1 MLALCPA
8 VSSAQDSGAAPA
20 LPKQMRIITAS
31 LGGTG
36 PDFIA
41 RLIAPKLGEALRQ
54 NVIVENRPSV
64 NGIVAAQFTARAA
77 PDGSV
82 IMMGNAG
89 THAIN
94 AALYKNPGYDPLND
108 FAAISEIASI
118 PLALV
123 IHPSV
128 PAKSVREL
136 IALARKSPGKLNVA
150 VAGAAGELMGNALKL
165 QAKIDMKN
173 IPYKGGSQATF
184 AVLSGEADM
193 VFTSYV
199 VIAPHVD
206 AGKLRVLGV
215 SSAQRMPQLPN
226 VPTIAENGLPGYE
239 HEQWYALFAPAKTPA
254 PIVQAIYREASRI
267 VNIPEINERLVA
279 TGHRVIA
286 GTPQQ
291 LADKVRREIE
301 KTRQIMRKGKAGGG
315 GVVKPA
321 WGPSWTGRMDRES
334 GWGSRGADEIGWA
347 KPEKQADAETRS

>member
-1 MLALCPA
+1 MSMFRAPLSALCDKYDISIHRRPGGKRVQSGAPWKCALRLLAGLALCPA
-8 VSSAQDSGAAPA
+8 VAPAQDPGAAPP
-20 LPKQMRIITAS
+20 LPKQMRIIAAS
-31 LGGTG
+31 IGGTG

-41 RLIAPKLGEALRQ
+41 RLIAPKLGEALRL
-54 NVIVENRPSV
+54 NVVVENRPSP
-64 NGIVAAQFTARAA
+64 NGLVAAQYTARAA

-94 AALYKNPGYDPLND
+94 AALYKKLDYDPVQD

-150 VAGAAGELMGNALKL
+150 IAGAAGELMGNALKL

-173 IPYKGGSQATF
+173 IPYKGGAQAAI

-199 VIAPHVD
+199 VIAPHVQ

-215 SSAQRMPQLPN
+215 SSAQRMAQLPD
-226 VPTIAENGLPGYE
+226 VPTIAEGGLAGYE
-239 HEQWYALFAPAKTPA
+239 HEQWYALFAPARTPA
-254 PIVQAIYREASRI
+254 PVVQVMYTEVSRI
-267 VNIPEINERLVA
+267 VNTAEIKERLVA

-291 LADKVRREIE
+291 LSDKVRREIA
-301 KTRQIMRKGKAGGG
+301 KTRKIML
-315 GVVKPA
+315 
-321 WGPSWTGRMDRES
+321 ES
-334 GWGSRGADEIGWA
+334 GM
-347 KPEKQADAETRS
+347 QQL

>member
-1 MLALCPA
+1 MSIFRAALPAFRNKYGIPMQRRPAEKRVQSGTAWRRTLPLLAVFVLCPA
-8 VSSAQDSGAAPA
+8 VSRAQDSGAAPV
-20 LPKQMRIITAS
+20 LPKQLRIITAS

-41 RLIAPKLGEALRQ
+41 RLIAPKLGERLRLSA
-54 NVIVENRPSV
+54 IVENRPSA
-64 NGIVAAQFTARAA
+64 NGIVAAQYTARAA

-94 AALYKNPGYDPLND
+94 GVLYKTPPYDPAQD
-108 FAAISEIASI
+108 FAAITEIASI

-128 PAKSVREL
+128 PAKSVSEL

-150 VAGAAGELMGNALKL
+150 VAGAAGELMGNALML
-165 QAKIDMKN
+165 QAKIKMTN
-173 IPYKGGSQATF
+173 IPYKGGAAATI

-199 VIAPHVD
+199 VIGQHID
-206 AGKLRVLGV
+206 AGKLRAIGI
-215 SSAQRMPQLPN
+215 SGAQRMPELPK
-226 VPTIAENGLPGYE
+226 VPTIAEGGLPGYE
-239 HEQWYALFAPAKTPA
+239 HEQWYALFAPARTPA
-254 PIVQAIYREASRI
+254 PIVQALYREVSRI
-267 VNIPEINERLVA
+267 VNFPEINERLVA

-291 LADKVRREIE
+291 LADRVRREID
-301 KTRQIMRKGKAGGG
+301 KTRQIML
-315 GVVKPA
+315 
-321 WGPSWTGRMDRES
+321 ES
-334 GWGSRGADEIGWA
+334 GM
-347 KPEKQADAETRS
+347 QQQ

>member
-1 MLALCPA
+1 MSMRAELSLALILGVALNPA
-8 VSSAQDSGAAPA
+8 LSSAQESVAAPP

-31 LGGTG
+31 VGGTG

-41 RLIAPKLGEALRQ
+41 RLIAPKLGDSSRVNA
-54 NVIVENRPSV
+54 IVENRPSV
-64 NGIVAAQFTARAA
+64 NGIVAAQMTARAA

-82 IMMGNAG
+82 LIMGNAG
-89 THAIN
+89 THVIN
-94 AALYKNPGYDPLND
+94 AALYKKPPYDPVTD

-123 IHPSV
+123 IHPVV
-128 PAKSVREL
+128 PAKSVKDL
-136 IALARKSPGKLNVA
+136 VALARKSPGKLNIA

-173 IPYKGGSQATF
+173 IPYKGGSQAAF

-193 VFTSYV
+193 TFTSYV
-199 VIAPHVD
+199 VIAPHVE

-215 SSAQRMPQLPN
+215 SSAQRMPQLPD

-239 HEQWYALFAPAKTPA
+239 HEQWYGLFAPGKTPGA
-254 PIVQAIYREASRI
+254 IVQVLYKEI
-267 VNIPEINERLVA
+267 VRVVHLPEINERLVS

-291 LADKVRREIE
+291 LSERVRRDIE
-301 KTRQIMRKGKAGGG
+301 KTRQIMR
-315 GVVKPA
+315 
-321 WGPSWTGRMDRES
+321 DS
-334 GWGSRGADEIGWA
+334 GMQQE
-347 KPEKQADAETRS
+347 

>member
-1 MLALCPA
+1 MRIVPAPLSAPCNKYGISMYRCPGGNRAQSRAPWRRALPLLAVLALCPA
-8 VSSAQDSGAAPA
+8 FSRAQDSGVAPV
-20 LPKQMRIITAS
+20 LPKQSRIIVAS
-31 LGGTG
+31 VGGTG

-54 NVIVENRPSV
+54 NMIVENRPSA
-64 NGIVAAQFTARAA
+64 NGIVAAQYTARAA

-94 AALYKNPGYDPLND
+94 GALYKNPGYDPLQD

-118 PLALV
+118 PVVLV

-128 PAKSVREL
+128 PAKSLREL

-150 VAGAAGELMGNALKL
+150 IAGAAGELMGNALKL
-165 QAKIDMKN
+165 GAKINMTN
-173 IPYKGGSQATF
+173 IPYKGGVQATI

-193 VFTSYV
+193 VFTTYV
-199 VIAPHVD
+199 VIAQHVD
-206 AGKLRVLGV
+206 AGKLRAIGV
-215 SSAQRMPQLPN
+215 SSARRMPELPN
-226 VPTIAENGLPGYE
+226 VPTIAEGGLPGYE
-239 HEQWYALFAPAKTPA
+239 HEQWYALFAPARTPA
-254 PIVQAIYREASRI
+254 AIVHAIYTEASRI

-291 LADKVRREIE
+291 LAEKVRREIE
-301 KTRQIMRKGKAGGG
+301 KTRQIML
-315 GVVKPA
+315 
-321 WGPSWTGRMDRES
+321 ES
-334 GWGSRGADEIGWA
+334 GM
-347 KPEKQADAETRS
+347 QQQ